1 LDSVLLKE
9 KAMTQQQDS
18 NSSRGSYDAIADKVG
33 LVPNLRVK
41 DNLYQ
46 GVAVAVLTLAGATVG
61 FFLGPATER
70 SLGIGLGALAGL
82 VVGGLLSGLVL
93 MVVGLLRKG

>member
-1 LDSVLLKE
+1 
-9 KAMTQQQDS
+9 MTQQQDS
-18 NSSRGSYDAIADKVG
+18 NSSRASYDAIADKVG

-46 GVAVAVLTLAGATVG
+46 GVVVAVFTLVGAMVG
-61 FFLGPATER
+61 FFLAPATNR
-70 SLGIGLGALAGL
+70 SLGVGLGAVAGL

-93 MVVGLLRKG
+93 MVLGLVRKS